1 MCAAPE
7 AKISPC
13 LQWRAPWRP
22 WGGEAAEQRSEGA
35 GRRGRGTA
43 QAGKGAVKA
52 PLPAK
57 ARCGKA
63 AARAQSSEDAGLSFG
78 VRLCGIDQAR
88 RTMIDREGATPREY
102 TAEEH

>member
-1 MCAAPE
+1 V
-7 AKISPC
+7 
-13 LQWRAPWRP
+13 L
-22 WGGEAAEQRSEGA
+22 GGEGA
-35 GRRGRGTA
+35 GRS
-43 QAGKGAVKA
+43 K
-52 PLPAK
+52 PAK

-63 AARAQSSEDAGLSFG
+63 AASAQSSEDAGLSFG

>member
-1 MCAAPE
+1 V
-7 AKISPC
+7 
-13 LQWRAPWRP
+13 L
-22 WGGEAAEQRSEGA
+22 GGEGA
-35 GRRGRGTA
+35 GRS
-43 QAGKGAVKA
+43 K
-52 PLPAK
+52 PAK

-63 AARAQSSEDAGLSFG
+63 AALARAQSSEDAGLSFG

>member
-1 MCAAPE
+1 VTRARGARGAARPRSSE
-7 AKISPC
+7 ARV
-13 LQWRAPWRP
+13 L
-22 WGGEAAEQRSEGA
+22 GGEGA
-35 GRRGRGTA
+35 GRS
-43 QAGKGAVKA
+43 K
-52 PLPAK
+52 PAK

-63 AARAQSSEDAGLSFG
+63 ASRAQSSEDAGLSFG

>member
-1 MCAAPE
+1 MTRARGARGAARPRSSE
-7 AKISPC
+7 ARV
-13 LQWRAPWRP
+13 L
-22 WGGEAAEQRSEGA
+22 GGEGA
-35 GRRGRGTA
+35 GRS
-43 QAGKGAVKA
+43 K
-52 PLPAK
+52 PAK

-102 TAEEH
+102 MAEEH